1 MDNGIAIIIII
12 MLVLIAL
19 LLVTSVTT
27 FIFAILT
34 IKAKKELQRAAD
46 DAERARLTAKVKTRE
61 TVLGACAAALAMLLA
76 LLLAEKILL

>member
-1 MDNGIAIIIII
+1 MNDSTAIII

-46 DAERARLTAKVKTRE
+46 DAERARLTAKVKTLE
-61 TVLGACAAALAMLLA
+61 TVLGASAAVLA
-76 LLLAEKILL
+76 LLLAVKILL

>member
-1 MDNGIAIIIII
+1 MNDSTAIII

-46 DAERARLTAKVKTRE
+46 DAERARLTAKVKTLE
-61 TVLGACAAALAMLLA
+61 TVLGACAAVLA
-76 LLLAEKILL
+76 LLLAVKILL

>member
-1 MDNGIAIIIII
+1 MNDSTAIII

-46 DAERARLTAKVKTRE
+46 DAERARLTAKVKTLE
-61 TVLGACAAALAMLLA
+61 TVLGACAAVLA
-76 LLLAEKILL
+76 LLLAVKTLL